1 MPIVRYTPPTLNIYC
16 RRCGKTRLAATPAVA
31 PALTAAGSQHTVLY
45 WSLGGNYFCT
55 LVRTSDWNKK
65 SQKPKIS
72 QDILRREILPFI
84 NLKKI
89 KSQPFFS

>member
-45 WSLGGNYFCT
+45 WSLSGNYFCA
-55 LVRTSDWNKK
+55 LVCTSDWNKK

-72 QDILRREILPFI
+72 QDILRRKILPFI
-84 NLKKI
+84 NLEKF
-89 KSQPFFS
+89 KSRPFTS